1 MDKLP
6 SKDKINEIITKY
18 DLSTESSL
26 LKCHQ
31 KAKEI
36 LKNGP
41 AEDALSVLLYAVK
54 THK

>member
-1 MDKLP
+1 VDKFP
-6 SKDKINEIITKY
+6 SKDKINEIIAKY
-18 DLSTESSL
+18 DLPTESSL
-26 LKCHQ
+26 LKFHQ